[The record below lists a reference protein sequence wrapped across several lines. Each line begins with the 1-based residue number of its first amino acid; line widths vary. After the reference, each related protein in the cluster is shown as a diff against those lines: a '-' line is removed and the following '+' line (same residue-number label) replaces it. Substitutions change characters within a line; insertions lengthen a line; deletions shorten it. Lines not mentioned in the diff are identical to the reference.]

1 MGDPNCYNNAFLDNC
16 YVCPNGNSTSDCT
29 INAIRRRRINNQ
41 SRMSSSMGLLKKR
54 SLVVSKQV
62 GQGAKPQNLLTTGGP
77 GDLAAAMQKSNY
89 PKAVGRAACYNMGRL
104 RNRTAYKNNQ
114 GVDRKHGSYQRYLA
128 RRIGGVLRAEQMPA
142 IKNKTAY
149 IGQPRIRTG
158 TRCDCNKKLTTKKCT
173 ATTYDKDY
181 ACCNNRI
188 PKCGSDG
195 GIQDSILTV
204 GLDVGSGV
212 TPYTFYGFLD
222 SGTGALNP
230 PFTIGG
236 QDVQWIGY
244 QARDPS
250 GLSEFDNRFYVTL
263 NTLSIATQ
271 NDLTSISFV
280 DCDNCS
286 IKTYYGADA
295 EFSPTASG
303 NGTTWWWP
311 AASQVGLPSDPNEV
325 GYWTSKLGKNLKIYI
340 NNVPNVGDAGVC
352 PPNKQYIS
360 PSAQRTCV
368 AGKCKCCSN

>member
-16 YVCPNGNSTSDCT
+16 YVCPNGNSISDCT

-128 RRIGGVLRAEQMPA
+128 RRIGGVLRAEQMPV

-286 IKTYYGADA
+286 IKTYPDYPVHLQTTTLRRAA
-295 EFSPTASG
+295 AVIKSG
-303 NGTTWWWP
+303 KRN
-311 AASQVGLPSDPNEV
+311 AMEMGL
-325 GYWTSKLGKNLKIYI
+325 TKII
-340 NNVPNVGDAGVC
+340 
-352 PPNKQYIS
+352 
-360 PSAQRTCV
+360 
-368 AGKCKCCSN
+368 

>member
-62 GQGAKPQNLLTTGGP
+62 GQCAKPKNLLTAGGP

-104 RNRTAYKNNQ
+104 RNRTAYKNNR
-114 GVDRKHGSYQRYLA
+114 GVDRKHGSYNRYLA
-128 RRIGGVLRAEQMPA
+128 RRVGGVLRAEQMPA
-142 IKNKTAY
+142 IINKTAF
-149 IGQPRIRTG
+149 IGQPRIRSG
-158 TRCDCNKKLTTKKCT
+158 TRCDCNKKPTTKKCT

-212 TPYTFYGFLD
+212 TPYTFYGFLN

-230 PFTIGG
+230 PFTIGT
-236 QDVQWIGY
+236 QNIKWLGY
-244 QARDPS
+244 QQKAIS
-250 GLSEFDNRFYVTL
+250 ITSYDNRFYVTL
-263 NTLSIATQ
+263 DTSGGGVASS
-271 NDLTSISFV
+271 DLTSISFV

-295 EFSPTASG
+295 QFDNATI

-311 AASQVGLPSDPNEV
+311 ATQPATPDPNEI

-368 AGKCKCCSN
+368 AGGRCRCCGK

>member
-62 GQGAKPQNLLTTGGP
+62 GQGACPQKLLTGGGP
-77 GDLAAAMQKSNY
+77 GDWAASIQKSNY

-104 RNRTAYKNNQ
+104 RNRTAYKNNR
-114 GVDRKHGSYQRYLA
+114 GVDRKHGSYNRYLA
-128 RRIGGVLRAEQMPA
+128 RRVGGVLRAEQMPA
-142 IKNKTAY
+142 VINKTAF
-149 IGQPRIRTG
+149 IGQPRIRSG
-158 TRCDCNKKLTTKKCT
+158 TRCDCNQKETTKKCGD
-173 ATTYDKDY
+173 TYKTKDY

-188 PKCGSDG
+188 PAGPT
-195 GIQDSILTV
+195 SILTV
-204 GLDVGSGV
+204 GLDVAG
-212 TPYTFYGFLD
+212 YNFYGYLNP
-222 SGTGALNP
+222 GTGALNP
-230 PFTIGG
+230 PFKIGG
-236 QDVQWIGY
+236 QDVRWIGY
-244 QARDPS
+244 QARDPA
-250 GLSEFDNRFYVTL
+250 GLSGFDNRFYVTL
-263 NTLSIATQ
+263 NTVNIATQ

-280 DCDNCS
+280 GEDCS

-303 NGTTWWWP
+303 NGTTWFWP
-311 AASQVGLPSDPNEV
+311 AVSQVGLPSDPNEV
-325 GYWTSKLGKNLKIYI
+325 AYWSSQVGKNLKVYI
-340 NNVPNVGDAGVC
+340 NPLK
-352 PPNKQYIS
+352 PYIS

>member
-1 MGDPNCYNNAFLDNC
+1 NAFLDNC

-62 GQGAKPQNLLTTGGP
+62 GQCADPQKLLTAGGP
-77 GDLAAAMQKSNY
+77 GDWAASIQKSNY

-104 RNRTAYKNNQ
+104 RNRTAYKNNR
-114 GVDRKHGSYQRYLA
+114 GVDRKHGSYNRYLA
-128 RRIGGVLRAEQMPA
+128 RRVGGVLRAEQMPA
-142 IKNKTAY
+142 VINKTAF
-149 IGQPRIRTG
+149 IGQPRIRSG
-158 TRCDCNKKLTTKKCT
+158 TRCDCNQKETTKKCGD
-173 ATTYDKDY
+173 TYKTKDY

-188 PKCGSDG
+188 ALPTPT
-195 GIQDSILTV
+195 SILTV
-204 GLDVGSGV
+204 GLDVGG
-212 TPYTFYGFLD
+212 YNFYGYLNA
-222 SGTGALNP
+222 GTGALNP
-230 PFTIGG
+230 PFKIGG
-236 QDVQWIGY
+236 QDVKWIGY

-250 GLSEFDNRFYVTL
+250 GLSGFDNRFYVTL
-263 NTLSIATQ
+263 NTLNIATQ

-280 DCDNCS
+280 GEDCS

-325 GYWTSKLGKNLKIYI
+325 AYWSSQVGKNLKVYI
-340 NNVPNVGDAGVC
+340 NTNPNLLK
-352 PPNKQYIS
+352 PYIS

>member
-1 MGDPNCYNNAFLDNC
+1 
-16 YVCPNGNSTSDCT
+16 
-29 INAIRRRRINNQ
+29 
-41 SRMSSSMGLLKKR
+41 
-54 SLVVSKQV
+54 
-62 GQGAKPQNLLTTGGP
+62 
-77 GDLAAAMQKSNY
+77 MQKSNY

-158 TRCDCNKKLTTKKCT
+158 TRCDCNKKLTTKKCQ
-173 ATTYDKDY
+173 DENLSKDLV
-181 ACCNNRI
+181 CCNNRI
-188 PKCGSDG
+188 PAGPT
-195 GIQDSILTV
+195 SILTV
-204 GLDVGSGV
+204 GLDVAG
-212 TPYTFYGFLD
+212 YNFYGYLN

-230 PFTIGG
+230 PFKIGG

-280 DCDNCS
+280 GEDCS

-325 GYWTSKLGKNLKIYI
+325 AYWSSQVGKNLKVYI
-340 NNVPNVGDAGVC
+340 NTNPNLLILK
-352 PPNKQYIS
+352 PYIS

-368 AGKCKCCSN
+368 AGGRCRCCGK